1 MAFKV
6 TVFVAIAALSHKE
19 GWANYITIRSR
30 TILQVV
36 TGVLLFGLACIEADF
51 AERFLLRVPTASL
64 RTTILP
70 LLAAIGTHSE
80 GKRSHDMVRLGR
92 VSLNEF
98 ANLIALDW
106 WGITYHNMRKKV
118 FNFFNSFFLIAIS
131 EL

>member
-19 GWANYITIRSR
+19 GWANHITIRSR

-70 LLAAIGTHSE
+70 LLAAIRTHSE

-98 ANLIALDW
+98 CKFACVRLV
-106 WGITYHNMRKKV
+106 GISITICGKK
-118 FNFFNSFFLIAIS
+118 FSIFLIVFF
-131 EL
+131 